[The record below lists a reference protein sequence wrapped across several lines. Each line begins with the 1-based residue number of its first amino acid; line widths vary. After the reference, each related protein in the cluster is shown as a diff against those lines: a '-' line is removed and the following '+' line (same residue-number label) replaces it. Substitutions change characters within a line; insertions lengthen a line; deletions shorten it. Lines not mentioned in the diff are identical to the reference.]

1 MHNEPLLTAAELTEL
16 HAQAVER
23 SNALR
28 IAAGLLHGGPQL
40 SRRRGLGL
48 ELFESRPYCTGDDM
62 RHLDWRATARHGKP
76 ISKVFR
82 AEQQRNSVI
91 VVDRAPSM
99 AFGTRGQLKAAAAV
113 AAAASLSFAAIADH
127 ETVAGITINDVCES
141 FSPRRDLTGIF
152 PFINSINA
160 PLPPQRA
167 GNTPAHP
174 LTQAAAY
181 QLIERSA
188 GAGSHV
194 YLISDFYFFR
204 RQQQTMLAQL
214 AQRYAVTAF
223 HILDP
228 AEEQLSNVGLLRIFS
243 ASDGREHV
251 IDTSNA
257 ELRRRYAEQQAERL
271 HTIRGDL
278 ARCGCEVLRITTQH
292 AIPMQL
298 QHAIA

>member
-1 MHNEPLLTAAELTEL
+1 MHNEPLLTATELTEL
-16 HAQAVER
+16 HAQSVER

-28 IAAGLLHGGPQL
+28 IVAGLIHGGPQL

-48 ELFESRPYCTGDDM
+48 ELFESRPYCTGDDV

-91 VVDRAPSM
+91 VVDRALSM

-127 ETVAGITINDVCES
+127 ETVAGIAVNDVCES
-141 FSPRRDLTGIF
+141 FPPRRDLTGIF
-152 PFINSINA
+152 PFINAINA
-160 PLPPQRA
+160 PLSPLRVANAQ
-167 GNTPAHP
+167 THP
-174 LTQAAAY
+174 LTQTASY

-188 GAGSHV
+188 GAGSHI
-194 YLISDFYFFR
+194 YLISDFYFFSA
-204 RQQQTMLAQL
+204 QQQPMLSQL
-214 AQRYAVTAF
+214 AQRYAVTAL
-223 HILDP
+223 HIVDP

-243 ASDGREHV
+243 AVDGREHV

-257 ELRRRYAEQQAERL
+257 ELRRRYAEQRALRLRELQASL
-271 HTIRGDL
+271 L
-278 ARCGCEVLRITTQH
+278 RCGCVVRRITTQN
-292 AIPMQL
+292 AIPTQL
-298 QHAIA
+298 QGIA